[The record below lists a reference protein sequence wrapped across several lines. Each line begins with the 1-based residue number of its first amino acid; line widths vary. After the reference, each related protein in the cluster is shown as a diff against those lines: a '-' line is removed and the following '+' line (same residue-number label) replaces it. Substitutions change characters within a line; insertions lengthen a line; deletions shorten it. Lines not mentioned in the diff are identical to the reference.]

1 MDEQMKITMDL
12 DEAICVL
19 KELSKEREELVTTFR
34 NLGMQEAEMEHFR
47 VECALEIAI
56 KAMKK
61 QVSVSR
67 FSA

>member
-1 MDEQMKITMDL
+1 MNEQMKIIMDL

-19 KELSKEREELVTTFR
+19 KRLSKAEDELVTEFR
-34 NLGMQEAEMEHFR
+34 NCGMQEEMMEHFR
-47 VECALEIAI
+47 NECALEIAI

-67 FSA
+67 FSV

>member
-19 KELSKEREELVTTFR
+19 KGLSRAEEELVTKFR
-34 NLGMQEAEMEHFR
+34 ACGMQEEMMEHFR

-56 KAMKK
+56 KAMGK

-67 FSA
+67 FSV